1 MKMIQKMKIILESAM
16 EEIALTPLATLITS
30 APRKNSKGLYKKRR
44 KMLFSSA
51 FALPQRKK
59 KALKNHPFLIIK
71 DQNQSAS
78 KSIA

>member
-1 MKMIQKMKIILESAM
+1 MIQKMKIILESAM
-16 EEIALTPLATLITS
+16 EEIAPTPLATPTTS
-30 APRKNSKGLYKKRR
+30 APRKNSKDLYKKRK

-59 KALKNHPFLIIK
+59 KVLKNHPLQIIK